1 MLKKGQFDVARKT
14 IYWMLAGV
22 VIAVVLLA
30 FVLILADYKYDLTY
44 ISPNLKA
51 SMISLRFTNIP
62 ECFAYQDE
70 ETGRVYPGIIDLSK
84 FTEEQMENCYKTNSV
99 SQINFKLKLQNKGLE
114 VLTNNY
120 RNNPAPNILTPVN
133 ILVKDGEEI
142 SGDILEYGVQLGI

>member
-14 IYWMLAGV
+14 IYWMLAGA

-30 FVLILADYKYDLTY
+30 FVLILAGYKNNLTY

-84 FTEEQMENCYKTNSV
+84 FTEEQMENCYKTDSA
-99 SQINFKLKLQNKGLE
+99 SQINFKLRLQNKGLE

-120 RNNPAPNILTPVN
+120 VNNPTPRVLLPVAV
-133 ILVKDGEEI
+133 LVKDGA
-142 SGDILEYGVQLGI
+142 ILNEDFLQFEVQVKI